1 MAERLMRI
9 GELARRTGLSPH
21 VLRAW
26 ERRYAVLQ
34 PVRSGGNYRL
44 YGPPDEARVR
54 AMAAHMAAGV
64 PAAEAARLVLE
75 GGAAPVVAEGG
86 RDFAAE
92 AGALRRALDEFDDAG
107 GQAALDSLL
116 ATFSFETVARDVL
129 LPYLRDLGERWE
141 RGEASVAQEHFASV
155 VLRGRL
161 LGMARGWDLGGGE
174 RALLACPPGEL
185 HELGLILFGLALRR
199 HGWRITYLGADTP
212 LETLRA
218 ASGDLAPRAV
228 VLTALDEVRFA
239 SLRDQLRG
247 LAAVAPLF
255 LAGAGA
261 TEEVAGAT
269 GAQLLRGDPVSAAA
283 ELAGAPRP
291 ALAAPAAES
300 IT

>member
-26 ERRYAVLQ
+26 ERRYSVLQ

-44 YGPPDEARVR
+44 YGPADEARVR
-54 AMAAHMAAGV
+54 AMAAHVAGGV

-75 GGAAPVVAEGG
+75 GAAAPVAAEGAP
-86 RDFAAE
+86 DFAAE
-92 AGALRRALDEFDDAG
+92 AGALRRALDGFDDAG
-107 GQAALDSLL
+107 AQAAFDLLL

-161 LGMARGWDLGGGE
+161 LGMARGWDLGSGH
-174 RALLACPPGEL
+174 RALLACPPGEM
-185 HELGLILFGLALRR
+185 HELGLILFGLALHR

-218 ASGDLAPRAV
+218 AGADLVPQAIV
-228 VLTALDEVRFA
+228 VTALDEARFTSA
-239 SLRDQLRG
+239 RDELRG
-247 LAAVAPLF
+247 VAAVAPLF

-261 TEEVAGAT
+261 TEQVAAAVGAP
-269 GAQLLRGDPVSAAA
+269 LLRGDPVSAAA
-283 ELAGAPRP
+283 ELAGAPSR
-291 ALAAPAAES
+291 ALAAPA
-300 IT
+300 

>member
-1 MAERLMRI
+1 MRI

-44 YGPPDEARVR
+44 YGPADEGRVR
-54 AMAAHMAAGV
+54 AMSAHVAAGV

-75 GGAAPVVAEGG
+75 GATVPAPGG
-86 RDFAAE
+86 EAPDFGAE
-92 AGALRRALDEFDDAG
+92 AGALGRALDAFDDAG
-107 GQAALDSLL
+107 AQAALDRLL

-161 LGMARGWDLGGGE
+161 LGMARGWDLGGGH
-174 RALLACPPGEL
+174 RALLACPPGEM

-199 HGWRITYLGADTP
+199 HGWRVTYLGADTP
-212 LETLRA
+212 LETVRA
-218 ASGDLAPRAV
+218 ACADLGPRAV
-228 VLTALDEVRFA
+228 VLTALDESRFTSVREE
-239 SLRDQLRG
+239 LREV
-247 LAAVAPLF
+247 ATVAPLF
-255 LAGAGA
+255 LAGS
-261 TEEVAGAT
+261 GAT
-269 GAQLLRGDPVSAAA
+269 GPVAAAAGAQVLAGDPVSAAA
-283 ELAGAPRP
+283 ELAGAPSP
-291 ALAAPAAES
+291 ALAAS
-300 IT
+300 VS